1 MKRILFGTFAA
12 ALLLASCAQNE
23 LAPVA
28 NGDEANVTVNL
39 NLPKSI
45 TSRVYSDGNTA
56 THLQYALYDVTYGA
70 PTKLDKYTITNDEI
84 HISKQINFT
93 LVNGHTYRFV
103 FWASSPN
110 ADGPYTVDFGD
121 NDATFTI
128 DYANQ
133 TDFFK
138 ANLED
143 LDAFFVCED
152 VAVKG
157 DVQKTF
163 ELHRPFAQLNIG
175 TNDYADAAAVG
186 YKPDFSYVQVNQA
199 YTTLDLMTGEVENPV
214 TMTYNWNIVD
224 KTQDFPVDGH
234 EYMAMAY
241 VLTGADEANL
251 TNVVFSYRQEGV
263 DEPEGNTRTFGSVP
277 LQRNYRTNI
286 YGSILTSD
294 VDVNIVIEP
303 DYYEPDFNVT
313 GTEVTTE
320 QAASDLASEGEDVRF
335 GGDIT
340 CDVLTQNVYGQNWAA
355 IIQNGGTIDGAGHK
369 LDVGAYKSPTNS
381 KENYGIWTSGGTIKN
396 LTIVNAFRGIYAAE
410 KMQEDLYI
418 DNCVLKSAYTINT
431 AGTTY
436 DYAMHVTGTE
446 LYGWTTWAAFTE
458 ATFTD
463 CKFLPSIAWPDTKE
477 YWLCRAYVPT
487 TFTNCD
493 FDKDYTISLCPSN
506 SEVVANFVNCTVA
519 GEPLTRE
526 NIKLEL
532 MFYKTATEKG
542 QQVIVHYNPEHKI
555 KFVIDGQE
563 YEETCPDDPH
573 EGQTVEQ

>member
-1 MKRILFGTFAA
+1 MKRILFGTFAV
-12 ALLLASCAQNE
+12 ALLLASCAQDE
-23 LAPVA
+23 LVPAA
-28 NGDEANVTVNL
+28 NGDEANVTVNI
-39 NLPKSI
+39 NLPKNI
-45 TSRVYSDGNTA
+45 TSRAYSDGFTA
-56 THLQYALYDVTYGA
+56 THLQYALYDVTYGT
-70 PTKLDKYTITNDEI
+70 PTKLDKYTVTDAEI
-84 HISKQINFT
+84 NISEQINFT

-103 FWASSPN
+103 FWASAPN

-121 NDATFTI
+121 NDATFTV

-133 TDFFK
+133 ADFFK

-143 LDAFFVCED
+143 LDAFYVCED

-163 ELHRPFAQLNIG
+163 ELRRPFAQLNIG
-175 TNDYADAAAVG
+175 TSDYDDAAAVG

-199 YTTLDLMTGEVENPV
+199 YTTLDLMTGKVEDPV

-241 VLTGADEANL
+241 VLTGADEASL

-263 DEPEGNTRTFGSVP
+263 DAPEGNTRTFGSVP

-303 DYYEPDFNVT
+303 DYYDPDFSVT
-313 GTEVTTE
+313 GKEVTTE

-335 GGDIT
+335 GSDIK
-340 CDVLTQNVYGQNWAA
+340 CGVLTQNVYGQNWAA
-355 IIQNGGTIDGAGHK
+355 IIQNGGTIDGAGHT
-369 LDVGAYKSPTNS
+369 LNVGAYTNTTNN

-431 AGTTY
+431 AGSTY
-436 DYAMHVTGTE
+436 DYAMHVTNTE

-463 CKFLPSIAWPDTKE
+463 CKFLPSIAWPDTKA

-532 MFYKTATEKG
+532 MFYKTATDKG

-563 YEETCPDDPH
+563 YEVTCPDDPH
-573 EGQTVEQ
+573 EGQTVEK